1 MPVLNKPDLIA
12 EIAEKT
18 GESKAATER
27 FLNAFQETVVDSVVD
42 GVEVKISGFAAF
54 SPSTRSARI
63 MKNPRTGEDIEVP
76 ETKTV
81 RMRVLKAFRDR
92 ISGRDM

>member
-1 MPVLNKPDLIA
+1 MPVLNKPGLIA

-27 FLNAFQETVVDSVVD
+27 FLNAFQETVVDSVD
-42 GVEVKISGFAAF
+42 NGLEVKISGFAAF
-54 SPSTRSARI
+54 APAVRSARL
-63 MKNPRTGEDIEVP
+63 MKNPRTGEDIQVP

-81 RMRVLKAFRDR
+81 KVRILQAFRNR
-92 ISGRDM
+92 IAGKDS